1 MIIAT
6 AGHVDHGKTTLLQA
20 ITGVNADRLPEEKQ
34 RGMTIDLG
42 YAYWPQPDGRIL
54 GFIDVPGHEKFLA
67 NMLAGMGGIDHAL
80 LVVACDDGVM
90 AQTREHLAILRL
102 SGRPT
107 LTVAL
112 TKADRVDDEHIAQ
125 VRQQILAELTAQG
138 WLAEQVTLFV
148 TAAATERGINELR
161 THLARCHQ
169 QADQHDRLQRRF
181 RLAIDRAFSVKGAGL
196 VVTGTALAGQ
206 VTVGDTLW
214 LTGGDCPVRV
224 RGIHAQNQPTQQ
236 AQAGQRIALNISG
249 DISKQQIKRGDWL
262 LSRQPLMPVDRVLV
276 TVDADVP
283 LQHWQP
289 LHLHHAASHITGR
302 FSLLGYSQPI
312 DNAQSIYGQQ
322 PIDNPSSINHPLASD
337 GNTSPILAELLLDSP
352 LWLVENDRVILRDI
366 GAKKT
371 LGGARV
377 VHLVPPKRGKRQPEY
392 LAWLTALAQADT
404 EHAVLD
410 LHLEQGPVSVRAFSW
425 ARQLT
430 DHAMAALLA
439 DTDTVV
445 AGDIALSRSQ
455 AQHAQQTLLHVLTLY
470 HQQHNDQLG
479 LGRARLRRM
488 ALPTLDE
495 GLVFHLIDNLLAQ
508 GALNNTRGWLH
519 LPEHG
524 LAFTEQEQAL
534 WQQTAPYFVDDPWWV
549 RDLAVELK
557 LEEGEVRS
565 LLRKA
570 AQLGYITA
578 IVADRY
584 YLSQRI
590 EQFADLVRELG
601 TRQGSICAADFRDRL
616 GIGRK
621 LAIQILEF
629 FDRSG
634 FTRRR
639 GNDHL
644 LRDSGLFSSAH

>member
-20 ITGVNADRLPEEKQ
+20 ITGVDADRLPEEKQ

-42 YAYWPQPDGRIL
+42 YAYWPQPDGSIL

-67 NMLAGMGGIDHAL
+67 NMLAGVGGIDHAL

-102 SGRPT
+102 TGRPT

-112 TKADRVDDEHIAQ
+112 TKADRVDDDRIAQ
-125 VRQQILAELTAQG
+125 VRQQVMAELTVQG
-138 WLAEQVTLFV
+138 WQAEQITLFV
-148 TAAATERGINELR
+148 TAATTDLGISELHD
-161 THLARCHQ
+161 HLAHCHQ
-169 QADQHDRLQRRF
+169 QNTDNNRLQRRF

-196 VVTGTALAGQ
+196 VVTGTALAGK
-206 VTVGDTLW
+206 VAVGDTLW
-214 LTGGDCPVRV
+214 LTGSNGPVRV
-224 RGIHAQNQPTQQ
+224 RGIHAQNQNTQQ

-249 DISKQQIKRGDWL
+249 DISKEQINRGDWL
-262 LSRQPLMPVDRVLV
+262 LTQQPPEPVDRVLV
-276 TVDADVP
+276 VVDADVP
-283 LQHWQP
+283 IQHWQP

-302 FSLLGYSQPI
+302 FSLLTAPHDTDLSNDLP
-312 DNAQSIYGQQ
+312 A
-322 PIDNPSSINHPLASD
+322 D
-337 GNTSPILAELLLDSP
+337 GNSVTDSPPLILAELLLDTP
-352 LWLVENDRVILRDI
+352 LWLAENDRLVLRDI
-366 GAKKT
+366 AAKKT

-377 VHLVPPKRGKRQPEY
+377 IHLAVPKRGKRQPAY
-392 LAWLTALAQADT
+392 LAWLSALAQAGTDPD
-404 EHAVLD
+404 VLD
-410 LHLEQGPVSVRAFSW
+410 LHLAQGPLSLRSFSW

-430 DHAMAALLA
+430 DADMAALLA
-439 DTDTVV
+439 ETDNVV
-445 AGDIALSRSQ
+445 AGDIILSQ
-455 AQHAQQTLLHVLTLY
+455 PHAQQAQQTLLHVLCLY
-470 HQQHNDQLG
+470 HQQHGDQMG

-495 GLVFHLIDNLLAQ
+495 GLVFRLMDNLLAQ
-508 GALNNTRGWLH
+508 GTLKNTRGWLH
-519 LPEHG
+519 LPAHG
-524 LAFTEQEQAL
+524 RGFTAQEEVQ
-534 WQQTAPYFVDDPWWV
+534 WQQVAPYFADAPWWV
-549 RDLAVELK
+549 RDLAAELQMD
-557 LEEGEVRS
+557 EGDMRT

-570 AQLGYITA
+570 AQLGHITA
-578 IVADRY
+578 IVPDRY

-590 EQFADLVRELG
+590 EQFADLVRELDS
-601 TRQGSICAADFRDRL
+601 TQGSACAADFRDRL
-616 GIGRK
+616 GVGRK

-644 LRDSGLFSSAH
+644 LRDSGLFSATH